1 MIDRLYADAYPTEV
15 KGMVLVDA
23 THGDIAFGE
32 KRFRDLAAGKTIPGP
47 QSLKSGLP
55 PTHFHEPTVVLRL
68 IPYARHS
75 AQAVKLHSR
84 SGC

>member
-1 MIDRLYADAYPTEV
+1 
-15 KGMVLVDA
+15 MVLVDA
-23 THGDIAFGE
+23 THEDMAFAE
-32 KRFRDLAAGKTIPGP
+32 KRFRDLTA
-47 QSLKSGLP
+47 QSLKSGP
-55 PTHFHEPTVVLRL
+55 PLTDFHEPTVVLRL